1 MSNLKPGTLNPKPET
16 LNLKPLTSNL
26 KLGVLGGTF
35 DPPHNGHLLIAHEA
49 VKQLGLQRVLFA
61 PTHHP
66 PHKRAANHTPIEH
79 RLEMVRLAIAS
90 YPQFV
95 LSRVDVDRPGPTY
108 TVDTMRI
115 LREQFGK
122 DAELFFIMGMDSLAN
137 LLTWRAPEQLIQLC
151 KLAVFPRPGFTANL
165 DELEQHI
172 PNLRA
177 RIVLLNAP
185 TLDIAA
191 SDLQARVRAGESIA
205 HFVPEAVARYIA
217 EKGLYRA

>member
-1 MSNLKPGTLNPKPET
+1 MVIS
-16 LNLKPLTSNL
+16 
-26 KLGVLGGTF
+26 KLQSPIAIGVLGGTF

-49 VKQLGLQRVLFA
+49 IKQLGLHRVLFA

-79 RLEMVRLAIAS
+79 RLEMVRLAIA
-90 YPQFV
+90 PHPRFV
-95 LSRVDVDRPGPTY
+95 LSRVDVERPGPTY

-115 LREQFGK
+115 VREHYGEE
-122 DAELFFIMGMDSLAN
+122 AALFFIMGMDSLAN

-165 DELEQHI
+165 DELERHI

-185 TLDIAA
+185 ALDIAA

-205 HFVPEAVARYIA
+205 HLVPAAVARYIA
-217 EKGLYRA
+217 EQGLYRK